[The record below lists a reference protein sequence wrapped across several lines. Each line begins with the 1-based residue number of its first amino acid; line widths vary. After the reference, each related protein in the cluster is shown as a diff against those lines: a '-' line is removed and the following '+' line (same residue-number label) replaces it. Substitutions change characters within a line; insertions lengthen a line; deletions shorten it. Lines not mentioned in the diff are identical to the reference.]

1 MARSQRS
8 QISFYLDKL
17 LYEEIKAE
25 ARKRDLSIRKYL
37 VSLHQKNMNE
47 NDAKQNLL
55 EEVWRGIQRIENKLG
70 QQLLMILRI
79 YLGES
84 KYNFF
89 KKIFFNIYNITR
101 KKFCQESK
109 LGNQDYI
116 SEIILFLLI
125 ILILLTLALS
135 INILK

>member
-25 ARKRDLSIRKYL
+25 ARKMDLSIRKYL

-70 QQLLMILRI
+70 
-79 YLGES
+79 
-84 KYNFF
+84 
-89 KKIFFNIYNITR
+89 
-101 KKFCQESK
+101 
-109 LGNQDYI
+109 
-116 SEIILFLLI
+116 
-125 ILILLTLALS
+125 
-135 INILK
+135 